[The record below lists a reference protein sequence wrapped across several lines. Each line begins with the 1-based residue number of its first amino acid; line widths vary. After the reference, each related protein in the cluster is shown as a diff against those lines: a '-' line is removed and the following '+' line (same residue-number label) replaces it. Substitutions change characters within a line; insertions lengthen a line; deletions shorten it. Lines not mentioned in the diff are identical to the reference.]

1 MFNWIKSLFG
11 YSKQEEQP
19 KQEER
24 LPGKLQITH
33 FEVEGDNQVKIEVE
47 YDEQFVNA
55 LRGKGFAGT
64 DEQVVSTYI
73 RSIYKSVEMQGN
85 MYD

>member
-11 YSKQEEQP
+11 STKPEEQP

-55 LRGKGFAGT
+55 LRGKGFTGT

-73 RSIYKSVEMQGN
+73 GSIYKSVEMQGN